1 MHGLMPFMDFA
12 SSACSGVSSLS
23 LPSTYTLISELYA
36 QRGHTVLMPSGN
48 YLFHICAN
56 SFGV

>member
-1 MHGLMPFMDFA
+1 MHGLMPFMDVA
-12 SSACSGVSSLS
+12 SSPCTGVSSLS

-36 QRGHTVLMPSGN
+36 QRSHTVLMPSGS
-48 YLFHICAN
+48 YLFHICAD